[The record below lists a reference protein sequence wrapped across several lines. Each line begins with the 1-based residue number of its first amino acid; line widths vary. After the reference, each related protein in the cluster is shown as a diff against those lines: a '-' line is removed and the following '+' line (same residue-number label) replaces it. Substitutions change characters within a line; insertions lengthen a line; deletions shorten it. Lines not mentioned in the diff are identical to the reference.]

1 MQAINNQ
8 LDSAYLKIEGML
20 ALVNYMQQDFEERA
34 KNCINP
40 MASVNSILN
49 TGYGHEVALNNANN
63 GLTGIYENL
72 KEIQELISNANSAI
86 LQANSRGEVA
96 SHE

>member
-20 ALVNYMQQDFEERA
+20 ALVNYMQQDFEERS
-34 KNCINP
+34 KNCIDP
-40 MASVNSILN
+40 KSSVNSILN

-63 GLTGIYENL
+63 GLTGIFEDL
-72 KEIQELISNANSAI
+72 KEIQELISKANSAI
-86 LQANSRGEVA
+86 LQAGKGTKEA
-96 SHE
+96 SA